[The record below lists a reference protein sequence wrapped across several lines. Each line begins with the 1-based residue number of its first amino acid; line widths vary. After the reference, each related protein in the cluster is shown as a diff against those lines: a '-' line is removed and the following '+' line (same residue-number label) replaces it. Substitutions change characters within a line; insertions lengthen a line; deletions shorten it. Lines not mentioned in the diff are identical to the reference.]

1 MVETWS
7 LESLEVAF
15 AKRNVIRETR
25 ETAAATVSAIFND
38 FVRGLFRKIQ
48 VEHAFI

>member
-25 ETAAATVSAIFND
+25 EVGSSNRLSDFND
-38 FVRGLFRKIQ
+38 LVRGLFRKIQ